1 MKAVSGGEIGA
12 LLVTQKSGDCL
23 ASVSIWHAR
32 PPQSRWLWVPG
43 SAHGWRRQLQAV
55 AWVQPASQHPKNT
68 YPEPVKLPP

>member
-32 PPQSRWLWVPG
+32 PPQSRWLWAPG
-43 SAHGWRRQLQAV
+43 SAHGWRRQLQPSCLGA
-55 AWVQPASQHPKNT
+55 ARFT
-68 YPEPVKLPP
+68 TPEEYLP